1 MQDKLILTLDQGT
14 TSSRAIVFNHNG
26 EIVSISQK
34 PFEQIFPK
42 PGWVEHNPNEIWSSQ
57 ISVAAEVIAK
67 VGISG
72 KEIAAIGITNQRETT
87 IVWDRETSEP
97 LYNAIVWQD
106 RRTAKY
112 CDDLKA
118 KGHTEMIKKKTG
130 LILDAYFSGTKIK
143 WILDNVE
150 GAREKAEQGKL
161 CFGTVDTWLI
171 WKLTRGKI
179 FMTDVSNASRTLL
192 LNIHTLEWDTE
203 LLELFDIP
211 RAMLPE
217 VKQSSE
223 VYGET
228 STTLFSTKIPIAGVA
243 GDQQAALFGQLC
255 TDPGMVKNTYGT
267 GCFMLMNTGN
277 RPVYSKNN
285 LLTTIAWK
293 INGKVTYALEGSVFV
308 GGAAVQWLRDGA
320 KMINSSNE
328 IETLAASVPDNGGVY
343 FVPALTGLG
352 APHWD
357 QYARGAILGITRGTT
372 NAHIARATLEG
383 IAYQVLDLAKSM
395 EADFGRKGKELR
407 VDGGA
412 AINNLMMQFQSDI
425 FGFNVIRPK
434 TLETTALGAAYLAG
448 LAVGY
453 WESIGDLQQ
462 QWSIDRVFS
471 PEMPKDEV
479 NKLVKNWDKAV
490 GRTTNWIED

>member
-1 MQDKLILTLDQGT
+1 MQNKLILALDQGT
-14 TSSRAIVFNHNG
+14 TSSRAIVFNHDG
-26 EIVSISQK
+26 ETVSISQK

-67 VGISG
+67 IGISG

-87 IVWDRETSEP
+87 IVWDRETSTP
-97 LYNAIVWQD
+97 IYNAIVWQD

-112 CDDLKA
+112 CDELKA
-118 KGHTEMIKKKTG
+118 QGYTDMIKKKTG
-130 LILDAYFSGTKIK
+130 LILDAYFSGTKVK

-171 WKLTRGKI
+171 WKLTRGKM

-192 LNIHTLEWDTE
+192 LNIHTLEWDDE
-203 LLELFDIP
+203 LLELFNIP
-211 RAMLPE
+211 KSMLPE
-217 VKQSSE
+217 IKQSSE
-223 VYGET
+223 IYGET
-228 STTLFSTKIPIAGVA
+228 CTTLFATKIPISGVA

-255 TDPGMVKNTYGT
+255 TEPGMVKNTYGT
-267 GCFMLMNTGN
+267 GCFMLMNTGDK
-277 RPVYSKNN
+277 PVYSTNN
-285 LLTTIAWK
+285 LLTTVAWK
-293 INGKVTYALEGSVFV
+293 IDGKTTYALEGSVFV

-320 KMINSSNE
+320 KMIDSAEE
-328 IETLAASVPDNGGVY
+328 IEILAQSVPDNGGIY

-357 QYARGAILGITRGTT
+357 QYARGAIVGITRGTT

-383 IAYQVLDLAKSM
+383 IAYQVYDLVKAM
-395 EADFGRKGKELR
+395 EADFGKKGKELR

-412 AINNLMMQFQSDI
+412 VANNLLMQFQSDL
-425 FGFNVIRPK
+425 FGFSVIRPK

-453 WESIGDLQQ
+453 WKSVDDLQQ
-462 QWSIDRVFS
+462 QWSIDRVFLA
-471 PEMPKDEV
+471 EMPEIEV

-490 GRTTNWIED
+490 GRASNWTED